1 MCFYYCYAVDGE
13 AISKTLSALHKKYL
27 LADGLMVYKENK
39 GILKDVL
46 AEINYLYEIL
56 VAESVNLPHEIN
68 LPGTTTK
75 FIDIKTAKSEFDARV
90 KDWLESIELA
100 QIVNYDKKTPS
111 SDVYEVRSVHSK
123 RSGRF
128 SSSSVIYRRK
138 ERLVKLKKAM
148 FAKEREAEKCRI
160 FEENQK
166 ELDELEERLK
176 FAEREENDRLE
187 SIRRDGEDRLEAKSF
202 SDSRNQEARA

>member
-1 MCFYYCYAVDGE
+1 MDGE

-27 LADGLMVYKENK
+27 LADGLMVCKENK

-46 AEINYLYEIL
+46 VEINYLYEIL
-56 VAESVNLPHEIN
+56 AAESVNFSHEIN

-75 FIDIKTAKSEFDARV
+75 IIHVKNAKSEFDSRV
-90 KDWLESIELA
+90 KDWQESIELA
-100 QIVNYDKKTPS
+100 QIVNYDEKTPS

-123 RSGRF
+123 RSGRS

-138 ERLVKLKKAM
+138 EGLVKLKKAM

-176 FAEREENDRLE
+176 FCRTRGKRKVEV
-187 SIRRDGEDRLEAKSF
+187 GK
-202 SDSRNQEARA
+202 